1 MFRSSSLPLP
11 QVIWV
16 FIVANRNNTASSLVA
31 EWFKSQEVEKFGS
44 FSENYKMQEESLK
57 VYLKFFL
64 NAIIYSFVL
73 PQKSS
78 KLK

>member
-11 QVIWV
+11 QVIWL
-16 FIVANRNNTASSLVA
+16 FIITNRNNTAPSLVA

-44 FSENYKMQEESLK
+44 FSENYKIQEESLK
-57 VYLKFFL
+57 VYLKVY
-64 NAIIYSFVL
+64 AIIYSFVL